1 MSLLIPII
9 KVLQII
15 INLYSYII
23 IFSVF
28 LSWLINFGV
37 LNSYN
42 QLVYL
47 IHNSLNQMTEPLY
60 LRIRK
65 YIPVFGN
72 IDLSPI
78 ILLLVLYLFQM
89 YLDMLIIWLTT
100 T

>member
-9 KVLQII
+9 KVFQII

-23 IFSVF
+23 IFSVI
-28 LSWLINFGV
+28 LSWLVNFGV

-42 QLVYL
+42 QFVYL
-47 IHNSLNQMTEPLY
+47 IYNSLNQMTEPLY
-60 LRIRK
+60 YRIRRF
-65 YIPVFGN
+65 IPVFGN

-78 ILLLVLYLFQM
+78 ILLLTLYLVQM
-89 YLDMLIIWLTT
+89 YLDMFIIWLTT

>member
-1 MSLLIPII
+1 MIPII

>member
-42 QLVYL
+42 QFVYL

-60 LRIRK
+60 YRIRR

-78 ILLLVLYLFQM
+78 IVLLVLYLVQM